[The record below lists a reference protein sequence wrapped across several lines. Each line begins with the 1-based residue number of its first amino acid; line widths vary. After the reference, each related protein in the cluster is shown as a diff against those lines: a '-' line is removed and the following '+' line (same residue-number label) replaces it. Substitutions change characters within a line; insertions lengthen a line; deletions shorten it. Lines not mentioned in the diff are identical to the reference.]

1 MAHLPFINEIFKV
14 WHQIWPRSLRSKTV
28 IETLEKSVVMLKVT
42 GTIYF
47 IINFEYISLLS
58 SVSIVDFGK
67 VNICWENV

>member
-14 WHQIWPRSLRSKTV
+14 WQQIWPRSLRSKTV
-28 IETLEKSVVMLKVT
+28 IETLEKSVVMFKVT

-58 SVSIVDFGK
+58 IVSIVDFRK
-67 VNICWENV
+67 VNICWEYV